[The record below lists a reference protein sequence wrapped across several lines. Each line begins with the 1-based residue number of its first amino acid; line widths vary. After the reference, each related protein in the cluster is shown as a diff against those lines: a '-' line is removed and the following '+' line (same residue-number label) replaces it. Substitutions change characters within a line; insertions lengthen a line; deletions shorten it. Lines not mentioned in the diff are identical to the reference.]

1 MKYIKLYE
9 EYDLQHRL
17 LGENIYSSEEEY
29 RQALTDVEDLIPE
42 IIINLNNTDD
52 GRPLKNGF
60 KPNETYVN
68 NASNQFKKEIE
79 KGHKLTIETLK
90 DSAQTE
96 KHKNASDII
105 FNYHKK
111 RWDKSDEK
119 AKRSIDL
126 TDQYKSGDITHKAKP
141 GEVISISPSDNY
153 NWIYGEVY
161 LTEGNDIAYHGGF
174 INDLSQFMNN
184 RKGLYLTRSLLSAW
198 SWPGVSMKQD
208 YRRVYE
214 VKIKSNS
221 LFIDSSPAGKD
232 SGSSSG
238 LEDEY
243 SALTPMGIKG
253 MSDENFRNHTHG
265 EGEGTTGS
273 EGLILDINAIE
284 SFRPIP
290 FSELI
295 KNDDLKSYNSRRFE
309 AFSKWYES
317 IKAVVEHNFFR
328 DEYLKKYPT
337 DVYCENELN
346 FYKSISKQVEYKID
360 SLSDTELKKLAI
372 DNRLRW

>member
-9 EYDLQHRL
+9 EYDSQHRL

-29 RQALTDVEDLIPE
+29 RQALNDIEDLISGF
-42 IIINLNNTDD
+42 IYSILTTDD
-52 GRPLKNGF
+52 WGRPLKNGF
-60 KPNETYVN
+60 KPDENLLN
-68 NASNQFKKEIE
+68 NKISNFKKEIE
-79 KGHKLTIETLK
+79 KGYKYPIETLK
-90 DSAQTE
+90 NRAQTE
-96 KHKNASDII
+96 KHKNAMDVI

-141 GEVISISPSDNY
+141 GEVIRISPSG

-174 INDLSQFMNN
+174 INDLSQFMNK

-221 LFIDSSPAGKD
+221 LFIDSSPAGQD

-295 KNDDLKSYNSRRFE
+295 KNDDLKSYSSRRFE
-309 AFSKWYES
+309 AFSKWYKS
-317 IKAVVEHNFFR
+317 IKSVVEHNFFR
-328 DEYLKKYPT
+328 DEYLKKYPN
-337 DVYCENELN
+337 DVFGENELN
-346 FYKSISKQVEYKID
+346 FYKSISKQVEDKID